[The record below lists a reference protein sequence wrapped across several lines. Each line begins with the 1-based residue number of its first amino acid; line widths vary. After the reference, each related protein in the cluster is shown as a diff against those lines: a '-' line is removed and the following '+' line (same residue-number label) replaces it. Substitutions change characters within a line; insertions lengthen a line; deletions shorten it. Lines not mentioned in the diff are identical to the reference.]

1 MRARDPVQPSE
12 PLACSSSWVSKEPG
26 RREGPARDALR
37 AAYEQHCA
45 QLVRMCSLLTGDGD
59 AAEDIVQD
67 VFVRGAA
74 RLAGLPQEEL
84 GPYLRAA
91 VTNEWK
97 NRLRRRALERRIFRR
112 ERVPEQP
119 EHDSGDRDEMWR
131 AILQLPSSQ
140 RACLVLRYYE
150 DLSEQDVAGVLGC
163 SVGTVKSQTSRAL
176 AKLRKEFER

>member
-1 MRARDPVQPSE
+1 MQPSL
-12 PLACSSSWVSKEPG
+12 PLACSSSWLSQEPG
-26 RREGPARDALR
+26 QREGLAQEALS
-37 AAYEQHCA
+37 AAYEQHYA
-45 QLVRMCSLLTGDGD
+45 QLVRFCGLLAGDRD

-74 RLAGLPQEEL
+74 QLAKLPSEEL

-97 NRLRRRALERRIFRR
+97 NRLRRRALELRILRRGSA
-112 ERVPEQP
+112 PSKQ
-119 EHDSGDRDEMWR
+119 EHDPGDRDQMWR
-131 AILQLPSSQ
+131 AILRLPTRQ

-150 DLSEQDVAGVLGC
+150 DLSEREVADVLAC
-163 SVGTVKSQTSRAL
+163 SVGTVKSQTNRAL